1 MSAAE
6 RLRFDPHDIRGLARL
21 ITRVE
26 SLQPET
32 FPLMAQVY
40 AAVRGGFR
48 LGVTGPPGA
57 GKSTL
62 VDQLIRQLRDQQRR
76 VAVVAIDPSSP
87 FTGGAVLGDRVRM
100 QAHAGDEGVFIRSVG
115 SRGARGGLSRATRA
129 ITQLYDAYAF
139 DWIIIET
146 VGVGQ
151 SEFDIMELA
160 DTTVVVLVPEA
171 GDTVQTLKAGL
182 LEVADLLV
190 VNKGDRAGAAQM
202 MGALASMVQL
212 EQAIKATDGLG
223 PRGPH
228 GAPLLN
234 AAMAGDHD
242 EAHREISTTFVATP
256 ATDRWV
262 TPVLMT
268 TATRGEGVTV
278 LLDAIARHRAWETTH
293 HAAASRRAKIRRQDV
308 VDLCAV
314 TLLARW
320 QARLAQSP
328 DWQARVADV
337 SEGRA
342 NPYEVVAA
350 LVREFEGGA

>member
-1 MSAAE
+1 MSAAA

-40 AAVRGGFR
+40 AAAHGAFR

-62 VDQLIRQLRDQQRR
+62 VDQLIRQLREQQQR

-129 ITQLYDAYAF
+129 ITQIYDAYAF

-151 SEFDIMELA
+151 SEFDVMELA
-160 DTTVVVLVPEA
+160 DTTVVVMIPEA

-190 VNKGDRAGAAQM
+190 VNKGDREGAAQM
-202 MGALASMVQL
+202 MGALAAMVQL
-212 EQAIKATDGLG
+212 EHALSGSLA
-223 PRGPH
+223 
-228 GAPLLN
+228 GA
-234 AAMAGDHD
+234 HD
-242 EAHREISTTFVATP
+242 AAHRETVAAAAAP
-256 ATDRWV
+256 ATDQWI

-268 TATRGEGVTV
+268 TATRGEGVAV
-278 LLDAIARHRAWETTH
+278 LLDTVARHRAWM
-293 HAAASRRAKIRRQDV
+293 AAHQGAADHRAKIRRQDF

-320 QARLAQSP
+320 QDRLSQSP
-328 DWQARVADV
+328 AWQARVAAV
-337 SEGRA
+337 AEGRA
-342 NPYEVVAA
+342 NPYEVVEE
-350 LVREFEGGA
+350 LVRRFEGEA